1 MTILA
6 NGGRN
11 LNDRGTSKG
20 GNLERVQMG
29 GVTSTIQVENWGG
42 KKVIVNSTRSLC
54 SNTSL
59 VKSVVGFKK
68 NSGRKLRTVLC
79 LRIVLKDRFQLSLS

>member
-20 GNLERVQMG
+20 GNLESVQLR
-29 GVTSTIQVENWGG
+29 GVTATIQAENFGAG
-42 KKVIVNSTRSLC
+42 RRLFQTEREVYALTRL
-54 SNTSL
+54 L
-59 VKSVVGFKK
+59 
-68 NSGRKLRTVLC
+68 
-79 LRIVLKDRFQLSLS
+79 

>member
-20 GNLERVQMG
+20 GNLESVQLR
-29 GVTSTIQVENWGG
+29 GVTATIQAETLGG
-42 KKVIVNSTRSLC
+42 GEEGYCKQNA
-54 SNTSL
+54 
-59 VKSVVGFKK
+59 KSM
-68 NSGRKLRTVLC
+68 L
-79 LRIVLKDRFQLSLS
+79 

>member
-20 GNLERVQMG
+20 GNLESVQLR
-29 GVTSTIQVENWGG
+29 GVTATIQAEKLGEEGYCKQNA
-42 KKVIVNSTRSLC
+42 
-54 SNTSL
+54 
-59 VKSVVGFKK
+59 KSM
-68 NSGRKLRTVLC
+68 L
-79 LRIVLKDRFQLSLS
+79 

>member
-20 GNLERVQMG
+20 GNLESVQLR
-29 GVTSTIQVENWGG
+29 GVTATIQAENWGG
-42 KKVIVNSTRSLC
+42 EMVIVNRTRSLC
-54 SNTSL
+54 SNASL
-59 VKSVVGFKK
+59 DTTLK
-68 NSGRKLRTVLC
+68 N
-79 LRIVLKDRFQLSLS
+79 

>member
-20 GNLERVQMG
+20 GNLESVQLG
-29 GVTSTIQVENWGG
+29 GVTATIQAENLRR
-42 KKVIVNSTRSLC
+42 KKVIVNRTRSLC

-59 VKSVVGFKK
+59 IEGWI
-68 NSGRKLRTVLC
+68 GEWEDGCILGDIR
-79 LRIVLKDRFQLSLS
+79 

>member
-20 GNLERVQMG
+20 GNLERVQLG
-29 GVTSTIQVENWGG
+29 GVTSTIQVENLGG

-59 VKSVVGFKK
+59 RLIVMRASQIGLYF
-68 NSGRKLRTVLC
+68 
-79 LRIVLKDRFQLSLS
+79 RIDLTEDSS

>member
-20 GNLERVQMG
+20 GNLERVQLG
-29 GVTSTIQVENWGG
+29 GVTSTIQVENLGG
-42 KKVIVNSTRSLC
+42 KKVIVNRTRSLC

-59 VKSVVGFKK
+59 PITCFAFNFLGEEG
-68 NSGRKLRTVLC
+68 GR
-79 LRIVLKDRFQLSLS
+79 LSN

>member
-29 GVTSTIQVENWGG
+29 GVTSTIQVENLGG

-59 VKSVVGFKK
+59 SFILMYYPNM
-68 NSGRKLRTVLC
+68 NSC
-79 LRIVLKDRFQLSLS
+79 NQDS

>member
-1 MTILA
+1 MLA

-20 GNLERVQMG
+20 GNLESVQLR
-29 GVTSTIQVENWGG
+29 GVTATIQAENMGG
-42 KKVIVNSTRSLC
+42 KKVIVNRTRSLC

-59 VKSVVGFKK
+59 TNRNGS
-68 NSGRKLRTVLC
+68 
-79 LRIVLKDRFQLSLS
+79 

>member
-20 GNLERVQMG
+20 GNLESVQLR
-29 GVTSTIQVENWGG
+29 GVTATIQVENLGG

-59 VKSVVGFKK
+59 YKTYDPIY
-68 NSGRKLRTVLC
+68 L
-79 LRIVLKDRFQLSLS
+79 

>member
-20 GNLERVQMG
+20 GNLESVQLG
-29 GVTSTIQVENWGG
+29 GVTATIQVENLGG
-42 KKVIVNSTRSLC
+42 KKVIVNRTRSLC

-59 VKSVVGFKK
+59 R
-68 NSGRKLRTVLC
+68 NSCFRAN
-79 LRIVLKDRFQLSLS
+79 DRF

>member
-29 GVTSTIQVENWGG
+29 GVTSTIQVENLGG

-59 VKSVVGFKK
+59 CRSFYWP
-68 NSGRKLRTVLC
+68 S
-79 LRIVLKDRFQLSLS
+79 

>member
-29 GVTSTIQVENWGG
+29 GVTSTIQVENLGG
-42 KKVIVNSTRSLC
+42 KKVIVNRTRSLC

-59 VKSVVGFKK
+59 TTPRPLQVGFS
-68 NSGRKLRTVLC
+68 NYVECRLLN
-79 LRIVLKDRFQLSLS
+79 IDN

>member
-20 GNLERVQMG
+20 GNLERVQLG
-29 GVTSTIQVENWGG
+29 GVTSTIQVENLGG
-42 KKVIVNSTRSLC
+42 KKVIVNSKRSLC
-54 SNTSL
+54 SNRSL
-59 VKSVVGFKK
+59 VLMRHFVLFLHHPVWVK
-68 NSGRKLRTVLC
+68 NLYGT
-79 LRIVLKDRFQLSLS
+79 

>member
-20 GNLERVQMG
+20 GNLESVQLG
-29 GVTSTIQVENWGG
+29 GVTATIQVENLGG
-42 KKVIVNSTRSLC
+42 EEGHCKQNA
-54 SNTSL
+54 
-59 VKSVVGFKK
+59 KSM
-68 NSGRKLRTVLC
+68 L
-79 LRIVLKDRFQLSLS
+79 

>member
-20 GNLERVQMG
+20 GNLERVQLG
-29 GVTSTIQVENWGG
+29 GVTSTIQVENLGG
-42 KKVIVNSTRSLC
+42 KKVIVNITRSLC

-59 VKSVVGFKK
+59 VLS
-68 NSGRKLRTVLC
+68 
-79 LRIVLKDRFQLSLS
+79 QLQ

>member
-20 GNLERVQMG
+20 GNLESVQLG
-29 GVTSTIQVENWGG
+29 GVTVTIQVENLGG
-42 KKVIVNSTRSLC
+42 KKVIVNITRSLC

-59 VKSVVGFKK
+59 VGVLK
-68 NSGRKLRTVLC
+68 SGRSSKKC
-79 LRIVLKDRFQLSLS
+79 SSIAIVEKI

>member
-20 GNLERVQMG
+20 GNLERVQLG
-29 GVTSTIQVENWGG
+29 GVTSTIQVENLGG
-42 KKVIVNSTRSLC
+42 KKVIVNRTRSLC

-59 VKSVVGFKK
+59 MKINHRGACTPKYLLTRPFHFKFLA
-68 NSGRKLRTVLC
+68 NA
-79 LRIVLKDRFQLSLS
+79 

>member
-20 GNLERVQMG
+20 GNLESVQLR
-29 GVTSTIQVENWGG
+29 GVTATIQAENLEG
-42 KKVIVNSTRSLC
+42 KKIIVNRKRNLC

-59 VKSVVGFKK
+59 DS
-68 NSGRKLRTVLC
+68 
-79 LRIVLKDRFQLSLS
+79 IQPLSY

>member
-20 GNLERVQMG
+20 GNLERVQLG
-29 GVTSTIQVENWGG
+29 GVTSTIQVENLGG
-42 KKVIVNSTRSLC
+42 KKVIVNITRSLC

-59 VKSVVGFKK
+59 VIIQELCDVCYFHFRQIVGPP
-68 NSGRKLRTVLC
+68 
-79 LRIVLKDRFQLSLS
+79 

>member
-20 GNLERVQMG
+20 GNLESVQLR
-29 GVTSTIQVENWGG
+29 GVTATIQAENLGG
-42 KKVIVNSTRSLC
+42 KKVIVN
-54 SNTSL
+54 
-59 VKSVVGFKK
+59 
-68 NSGRKLRTVLC
+68 RKQSML
-79 LRIVLKDRFQLSLS
+79 